1 VTVIHRSALVPY
13 GAQEMYA
20 LVADIPAYPAFLP
33 WCGGARVLTRDAE
46 TVVASIQI
54 VYSGVNKTFTTRNQM
69 VAGESIDMRLVEGP
83 FKQLAGLWRFTA
95 LDAQASKVSLDM
107 SFEFSN
113 RLLGMMIGPAFTQI
127 VNGLV
132 DGFLKRAVAV
142 YGKR

>member
-33 WCGGARVLTRDAE
+33 WCGGARVLTREAE

-54 VYSGVNKTFTTRNQM
+54 VYSGVNKTFTTRNRM

-95 LDAQASKVSLDM
+95 LETQSSKVSLDM
-107 SFEFSN
+107 NFEFSN

-127 VNGLV
+127 ANGLV
-132 DGFLKRAVAV
+132 DGFLKRAQAV

>member
-1 VTVIHRSALVPY
+1 MTVIHRSALVPY

-33 WCGGARVLTRDAE
+33 WCGAARVLAQEGE

-54 VYSGVNKTFTTRNQM
+54 VYSGVNKTFTTRNRM
-69 VAGESIDMRLVEGP
+69 VAGERIDMRLVEGP
-83 FKQLAGLWRFTA
+83 FKQLIGLWRFTS
-95 LDAQASKVSLDM
+95 LDAQSSKVSLDM
-107 SFEFSN
+107 NFEFSN

-127 VNGLV
+127 ANGLV
-132 DGFLKRAVAV
+132 DGFLKRAQAV